1 MFLYQ
6 YINLLNQ
13 HGMEICKHS
22 YTVVLNPIQKYANS
36 SIKKVYLFTKHIF
49 FSNFT
54 KHNSL
59 LDNSKMHHY
68 QGMINQDSKKT
79 IGQ

>member
-1 MFLYQ
+1 M
-6 YINLLNQ
+6 LNQ

-36 SIKKVYLFTKHIF
+36 SIKQGLFIHKTYF